1 MKKTT
6 IYLAAVLVIGLAG
19 CSRPPGIQ
27 LDPESRD
34 FLEYA
39 RLIMTR
45 QEQTIFKHLPD
56 IESRKEFI
64 EEFWLKRD
72 PDTETEE
79 NEFRDEFFR
88 RIDYANKRFKEGAP
102 GWKTDRGRFYIYFGF
117 PDKIEE
123 TRMHYIPGVQGSVIL
138 WVWYRYEFG
147 VRFID
152 KYGYGQYTVDPYND
166 IYGNFFDAIERAKFG
181 MAEEDEFG
189 RKFVDFKVDYDRATA
204 ELVVGVPSRAMVFRE
219 ENQILKTD
227 FEFDF
232 FVYRQNNTGN
242 RLKFTEKRTLEM
254 TEEEL
259 LETDTITFRFPLDI
273 EKGKYYLDCVLHANE
288 VVSKSRKIFNITV

>member
-1 MKKTT
+1 MT
-6 IYLAAVLVIGLAG
+6 VLVIGLVG
-19 CSRPPGIQ
+19 CSRSPGFK
-27 LDPESRD
+27 LDPDSQD

-39 RLIMTR
+39 RLIMTK
-45 QEQTIFKHLPD
+45 QEQTIFAHLPD

-64 EEFWLKRD
+64 DEFWQKRD
-72 PDTETEE
+72 PDSETEE

-117 PDKIEE
+117 PDKIDE
-123 TRMHYIPGVQGSVIL
+123 THTHNIPDVQGAVIV

-147 VRFID
+147 VRFVD

-189 RKFVDFKVDYDRATA
+189 RKFVDFKAEYDSASA
-204 ELVVGVPSRAMVFRE
+204 ELVIGVPAKAMVFRE
-219 ENQILKTD
+219 ENKILRTD
-227 FEFDF
+227 FEFEFYIYSD
-232 FVYRQNNTGN
+232 NTGK
-242 RLKFTEKRTLEM
+242 RRKYTEKQTLEM

-259 LETDTITFRFPLDI
+259 LDAEIITFRFPIEL
-273 EKGKYYLDCVLHANE
+273 EKGKYFLDCVLKAND
-288 VVSKSRKIFNITV
+288 VVSKSRKIFNIKV